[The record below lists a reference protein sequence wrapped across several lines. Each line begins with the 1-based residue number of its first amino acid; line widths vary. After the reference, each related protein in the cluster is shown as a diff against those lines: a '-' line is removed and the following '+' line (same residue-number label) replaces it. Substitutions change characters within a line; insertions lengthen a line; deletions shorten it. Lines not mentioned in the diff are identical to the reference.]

1 MALIPHPISE
11 TERVTVL
18 ELAQRMGEYRRA
30 LLAEGF
36 SPLEALQMVIAYQAN
51 LMSGDLM
58 ERLHK
63 KVGGQPWE

>member
-1 MALIPHPISE
+1 
-11 TERVTVL
+11 VTVV
-18 ELAQRMGEYRRA
+18 ELAQVMGEYRRE
-30 LLAEGF
+30 LLAQGF
-36 SPLEALQMVIAYQAN
+36 SPLEALQMVIAYQSN